1 MNLRWRS
8 SRSKTGFQVS
18 EFQGL
23 RNSSTFDAQPLK
35 GRSSFEGLEV
45 SLERYPDT
53 SPASLTRFVDTQ
65 PGRTDS
71 RGWLSLRE
79 RILRLKFCTMGD
91 SMKRAAVILGALSL
105 GIMSPGTLSVA
116 VWAEARNS
124 AQATHQNPPAAGQ
137 AAPAQGA
144 TAAPAQAATPTPTPA
159 PARHP
164 PP

>member
-35 GRSSFEGLEV
+35 VRSSFEGLEV
-45 SLERYPDT
+45 SLERYPYT
-53 SPASLTRFVDTQ
+53 RPASLTRFVDMQ

-71 RGWLSLRE
+71 RGGLSLRE

-91 SMKRAAVILGALSL
+91 SMQRAAGILGALGL
-105 GIMSPGTLSVA
+105 MVIHPGTLSV
-116 VWAEARNS
+116 
-124 AQATHQNPPAAGQ
+124 
-137 AAPAQGA
+137 
-144 TAAPAQAATPTPTPA
+144 
-159 PARHP
+159 
-164 PP
+164 